1 MFTTEYYEFVGMR
14 KAALAVVAAVAA
26 LIVLAGG
33 AVWLSSNHRTPL
45 TRHLP
50 AQLQPR
56 AFPSVDTA
64 GLSPSRVRIIE
75 NLRREFAAN
84 RPGTY
89 YSEGV
94 REPWCADFV
103 STVLR
108 DSGMPLRNPN
118 SATWRIPGVYTL
130 TEYFQKSGKLESATA
145 YRPQP
150 GDVVL
155 YAPEHP
161 QLKQHTNIVV
171 AVSGDTVTTI
181 GGNQEGGISALT
193 YRVADTFG
201 IVGYGVP
208 AR

>member
-1 MFTTEYYEFVGMR
+1 MGVR
-14 KAALAVVAAVAA
+14 KVWITVAAVIAA
-26 LIVLAGG
+26 LVVLASGV
-33 AVWLSSNHRTPL
+33 VWLSSTHETPL

-50 AQLQPR
+50 VELQPR
-56 AFPSVDTA
+56 NFPATDIA
-64 GLSPSRVRIIE
+64 GLSPERVRIID
-75 NLRREFAAN
+75 NLRSEYAAN

-94 REPWCADFV
+94 VEPWCADFV

-108 DSGMPLRNPN
+108 DSGLPLRNPN
-118 SATWRIPGVYTL
+118 SGTWRIPGVYTL
-130 TEYFQKSGKLESATA
+130 TEYFQKAGQLKPASG

-161 QLKQHTNIVV
+161 QLRQHTNIVV
-171 AVSGDTVTTI
+171 TVAGEKITTV
-181 GGNQEGGISALT
+181 GGNQAGGISALT
-193 YRVADTFG
+193 YSMTDTFG

-208 AR
+208 VR

>member
-1 MFTTEYYEFVGMR
+1 MR
-14 KAALAVVAAVAA
+14 RIGLSVAAALAVLV
-26 LIVLAGG
+26 VLAGG
-33 AVWLSSNHRTPL
+33 VVWWSTAHETPL
-45 TRHLP
+45 SRHLP
-50 AQLQPR
+50 AELKPR
-56 AFPSVDTA
+56 TFPTVSTA
-64 GLSPSRVRIIE
+64 GLDPSRIRIIE
-75 NLRREFAAN
+75 NLRREFDAN

-94 REPWCADFV
+94 EEPWCADFV

-108 DSGMPLRNPN
+108 DSGLPLRNPN
-118 SATWRIPGVYTL
+118 SGTWRIPGVYTL
-130 TEYFQKSGKLESATA
+130 TEYFQKAGKLEPATP

-161 QLKQHTNIVV
+161 QLRQHTNIVV
-171 AVSGDTVTTI
+171 SVDGDTVTTV
-181 GGNQEGGISALT
+181 GGNQAGGISALT

-208 AR
+208 VR